1 MDSLKNKSK
10 LRPKHQT
17 HSRLNKEEAKVM
29 DNYEA
34 YDLAQPVDLDAIGEP
49 VVGDAKEDVSMT
61 KKPGQLF
68 KKHGAGV
75 KKNKRKHKKV
85 TRKHKKTRK
94 TVKKNKKRQTR
105 KMKQKK
111 SMKGGEIFSGDLNQ
125 SRVRDVAFYVS
136 IEDGSSIVNIREDIR
151 SGIIDAGL
159 IINDLIVSLLNER
172 YEGKN
177 QLLVEV
183 TLPLDIDINSSGSDY
198 VLTED
203 ALMEFIDLIQ
213 SSEVFGIEGIEYNG
227 VHEDTF
233 EED

>member
-68 KKHGAGV
+68 KKRGAGV

-111 SMKGGEIFSGDLNQ
+111 MMKGGEIFSGVLNQ
-125 SRVRDVAFYVS
+125 ARVRDVAFYVS

-159 IINDLIVSLLNER
+159 IVNDIIVSLLNER

-203 ALMEFIDLIQ
+203 ALMEFIDLIE
-213 SSEVFGIEGIEYNG
+213 SSDVFGIEGVEYNG
-227 VHEDTF
+227 PHEDTF